1 MTTTAD
7 LFGTPLLPGL
17 GATDA
22 FIDAAQER
30 ALIAAIDGAP
40 LTPFRFQQ
48 WTGKRLTHSFGWHYD
63 FESGVLRPGDAI
75 PVWLTDVIA
84 AAERFAGLPAGA
96 LVQVLVTRYDAGAGI
111 GWHRDRPDFDHVVG
125 ISLGAAATMR
135 FRRRDGQRFER
146 RTLPLVPRGAYHLAG
161 AARHDWEHSIAPVA
175 APRWSITLRSL
186 RGVAAKR
193 CD

>member
-1 MTTTAD
+1 MTATAD
-7 LFGTPLLPGL
+7 LFGTPLLLGL
-17 GATDA
+17 CAIDA
-22 FIDAAQER
+22 FVDAAQER
-30 ALIAAIDGAP
+30 TLIAAIDGAP

-63 FESGVLRPGDAI
+63 FESGVLRLGDAI
-75 PVWLTDVIA
+75 PVWLTGVIA

-161 AARHDWEHSIAPVA
+161 AARPDWEHSIAPVA

-186 RGVAAKR
+186 RGVAGKR
-193 CD
+193 RD